1 MFSVDRGA
9 PKFFED
15 WARRNN
21 MVPVGR
27 YTFDDGDILVAD
39 SDESF
44 YGETEDNVSLKFFR
58 TGFFIYRGKN
68 WLASTHDYL
77 VSEMGP
83 RTKRGAR
90 DFRIKEA
97 LEYGKKYLQQTLDAG
112 LYDANRK
119 NDFSTH

>member
-1 MFSVDRGA
+1 MDKKA
-9 PKFFED
+9 PQFFEV

-27 YTFDDGDILVAD
+27 YSFDEGDILVAD
-39 SDESF
+39 SGESF
-44 YGETEDNVSLKFFR
+44 MGKTEENIYLKFFR
-58 TGFFIYRGKN
+58 TGFCIYREQN

-83 RTKRGAR
+83 RTEAGAR

-97 LEYGKKYLQQTLDAG
+97 LEHGQKCLNQTAEAG
-112 LYDANRK
+112 LYDADRK
-119 NDFSTH
+119 ASFSKIIH